1 MVSGA
6 KLVHVADWYATFSVL
21 AGVDPS
27 NPVDFNGTI
36 HDIDG
41 VNVWPMLTG
50 VNTTQ
55 PRLLTPT
62 TEVGIIE
69 ATPERFWKLIVLAGQ
84 SVYYTQNNTQTA
96 GTDPCLAASQ
106 PPPRAAGPRLV
117 VRVRQRAGLPCLQHL
132 AAVLV

>member
-1 MVSGA
+1 MPVALRGTRSGA
-6 KLVHVADWYATFSVL
+6 KLVHISDWYPTFCVL

-36 HDIDG
+36 HGIDG
-41 VNVWPMLTG
+41 VDVWPMLTN

-69 ATPERFWKLIVLAGQ
+69 ASPERFWKLITLAGQ
-84 SVYYTQNNTQTA
+84 SGY
-96 GTDPCLAASQ
+96 CE
-106 PPPRAAGPRLV
+106 
-117 VRVRQRAGLPCLQHL
+117 QH
-132 AAVLV
+132 